1 LVFITFSESEFYII
15 FGPMKKALMLAWA
28 ASALTS
34 CTSVFWLSEARI
46 PAQKVLTTRE
56 VEIELFD
63 ASGVRCTTAQV
74 EIQTVNEGESAVITQ
89 FKVPKFTSEKRRAK
103 KLNYLWMVDGQDTT
117 VYELA
122 YRSRTSVASFTALGG
137 VLIVSGIPVAIV
149 AEDSWTGLI
158 VAYVGVLTSVYGGI
172 LVDAPTGI
180 AALVKEI
187 KANSDGLNPRW
198 KLKGV
203 RKLTPSEYPSALI
216 RGIESLGNE
225 VPADTP
231 SDTPFGKRIT
241 QP

>member
-1 LVFITFSESEFYII
+1 
-15 FGPMKKALMLAWA
+15 MKKALVLAFA
-28 ASALTS
+28 ASTLSS
-34 CTSVFWLSEARI
+34 CTSVFWLSEAQI

-89 FKVPKFTSEKRRAK
+89 FTVPKFTSEKRRAQK
-103 KLNYLWMVDGQDTT
+103 MNYLWMVDGQDTT

-122 YRSRTSVASFTALGG
+122 YENRTAWASFTAVGG
-137 VLIVSGIPVAIV
+137 GLMLAAFPVGFLSDDLDPAISTFAV
-149 AEDSWTGLI
+149 GL
-158 VAYVGVLTSVYGGI
+158 LSFFYGGI
-172 LVDAPTGI
+172 LIDMPTGI
-180 AALVKEI
+180 AGLVKET

-203 RKLTPSEYPSALI
+203 RRLTPSEYPAALI
-216 RGIESLGNE
+216 RGIEAMGNE
-225 VPADTP
+225 VPADKP
-231 SDTPFGKRIT
+231 SDTPYGKRIT